1 MMPYFSRRVAC
12 INVLM
17 TLDIAIV
24 LIILGISLILF
35 ISEVIRMD
43 LVALLVLGALALT
56 GLVNPEQAFAGFSNG
71 AVITVWAMFILSEGL
86 TRTGIADIIG
96 RQVMRLG
103 GTREVPMI
111 LVIMITGAVLSAF
124 MNNIGVAALMLPVV
138 VDVAR
143 RTRIPASR
151 LLMPLAY
158 STLLGGLMTL
168 IGTPPNLLISESLK
182 RYGFEPFKL
191 FDFTPI
197 GGAVMAIGVIFVALF
212 GRLLLP
218 KHGADH
224 GKQVSQR
231 ALRSQYKLHERTFM
245 MRVPTN
251 SILEG
256 KTLAESRIGTSTGLI
271 ILALMRQGRS
281 EPLPSRQ
288 TVLRAGDGIL
298 VQGRVDQF
306 RELRRWSDLVIER
319 EAPVLKSM
327 VAAKIAYAE
336 VTISDTSPLVGELVR
351 HAAFRSRFDV
361 SVVGLRRRKQYRLT
375 NLAYVPIRKGERVLV
390 EGEIDAIAELD
401 KFADFSHVEVLAG
414 ERLSEEYQADE
425 RMFVV
430 RLPKESELA
439 GATLEKSRLAD
450 VFDFR
455 VVAVFRDGELGVM
468 PRGDELLEGGDL
480 LLIEGQPSDL
490 DVLRGLQEFE
500 IETEVPANLGAFES
514 ERLTLMDAT
523 LDPRS
528 SLAGR
533 TVGELNFRERY
544 GIELAG
550 IWREGQTVGTDL
562 TDERLQVGDALLL
575 LGPRDRLQLLS
586 SDPDFLILTPLGQ
599 EPPDTRRAPLAALI
613 MLAVVVSVMMGKA
626 PISIAAVVGGSIMVL
641 TGCLNM
647 EQAYRAI
654 EWRAIFLIAGMLP
667 LGTAMAETGA
677 ATYLANQVMAIL
689 GDAGPWPVIMGL
701 YVLTAMATM
710 IIPTAALVVLM
721 APIVLSAMGDMGLRP
736 ETAMMAVAMA
746 ASASFT
752 SPISHPANILV
763 MGPGGY
769 RFIDYLKVGVPLTIV
784 VFIAVMVLL
793 PILWPLQA
801 I

>member
-1 MMPYFSRRVAC
+1 
-12 INVLM
+12 
-17 TLDIAIV
+17 
-24 LIILGISLILF
+24 
-35 ISEVIRMD
+35 
-43 LVALLVLGALALT
+43 
-56 GLVNPEQAFAGFSNG
+56 
-71 AVITVWAMFILSEGL
+71 
-86 TRTGIADIIG
+86 
-96 RQVMRLG
+96 
-103 GTREVPMI
+103 MI
-111 LVIMITGAVLSAF
+111 LVIMVTGAVLSAF

-158 STLLGGLMTL
+158 STLLGGLMTM
-168 IGTPPNLLISESLK
+168 IGTPPNLLISESLT
-182 RYGFEPFKL
+182 RFGFEPFKL

-197 GGAVMAIGVIFVALF
+197 GGAVMAIGVIFVAFF
-212 GRLLLP
+212 GRFLLP
-218 KHGADH
+218 KKIAEH
-224 GKQVSQR
+224 GKHVSQR
-231 ALRSQYKLHERTFM
+231 SLRSQYKLHERTFM
-245 MRVPTN
+245 VRVPTN
-251 SILEG
+251 SILVG

-271 ILALMRQGRS
+271 ILALVRQGRS
-281 EPLPSRQ
+281 DPMPSRQ
-288 TVLRAGDGIL
+288 IVLRGGDGIL

-327 VAAKIAYAE
+327 VAAKIGYAE
-336 VTISDTSPLVGELVR
+336 VTISDTSPLVSELVR
-351 HAAFRSRFDV
+351 HAGFRSRFNV
-361 SVVGLRRRKQYRLT
+361 AVVGLRRRNQYRLT
-375 NLAYVPIRKGERVLV
+375 NLAYVPLRKGERILV
-390 EGEIDAIAELD
+390 QGEVDSIAQLE
-401 KFADFSHVEVLAG
+401 KFSDFTAVEILTD
-414 ERLSEEYQADE
+414 ERLDEQYRTDE

-430 RLPKESELA
+430 RLPKESDLA
-439 GATLEKSRLAD
+439 GASLEKSRLAD

-455 VVAVFRDGELGVM
+455 VVAIFRDSALTVM
-468 PRGDELLEGGDL
+468 PRGDEILIGGDL
-480 LLIEGQPSDL
+480 LLIEGQPGDL

-500 IETEVPANLGAFES
+500 IETSVPANLGAFES

-528 SLAGR
+528 TLAGR

-544 GIELAG
+544 GLELAG
-550 IWREGQTVGTDL
+550 IWREGETVGTEL
-562 TDERLQVGDALLL
+562 ADERLQIGDALLL

-586 SDPDFLILTPLGQ
+586 TDSDFLILTPLGQ
-599 EPPDTRRAPLAALI
+599 EPPDTRRAPLAAFI

-626 PISIAAVVGGSIMVL
+626 PISVAAVVGGSIMVL

-654 EWRAIFLIAGMLP
+654 DWRAIFLIAGMLP
-667 LGTAMAETGA
+667 LGTAMADSGA
-677 ATYLANQVMAIL
+677 ATYLAGQVMTLL

-784 VFIAVMVLL
+784 VFIAVMILL
-793 PILWPLQA
+793 PILWPLQVM
-801 I
+801 

>member
-1 MMPYFSRRVAC
+1 
-12 INVLM
+12 M
-17 TLDIAIV
+17 TLEIAIV
-24 LIILGISLILF
+24 LTILVVSLILF

-43 LVALLVLGALALT
+43 VVALMVLGALAIA
-56 GLVNPEQAFAGFSNG
+56 GVVNAEQAFAGFSNS

-103 GTREVPMI
+103 GTREIPMI
-111 LVIMITGAVLSAF
+111 FVIMMTGAILSAF

-143 RTRIPASR
+143 RTGIPASR

-168 IGTPPNLLISESLK
+168 IGTPPNLLISESLAQNG
-182 RYGFEPFKL
+182 YAPFEMFS
-191 FDFTPI
+191 FTKI
-197 GGAVMAIGVIFVALF
+197 GGSVMVVGVLFVALVA
-212 GRLLLP
+212 RYLLP
-218 KHGADH
+218 KAAGDRDKH
-224 GKQVSQR
+224 VSQR
-231 ALRSQYKLHERTFM
+231 SLRARYRLQEHTFM
-245 MRVPTN
+245 LRVPMD
-251 SILEG
+251 SVLVG
-256 KTLAESRIGTSTGLI
+256 KTLAESRIGASTGLI
-271 ILALMRQGRS
+271 ILSIFRGGRS
-281 EPLPSRQ
+281 ESLPGRQ
-288 TVLRAGDGIL
+288 TVIQAGDGLL
-298 VQGRVDQF
+298 VQGRIDQF

-327 VAAKIAYAE
+327 VASKVVYAA
-336 VTISDTSPLVGELVR
+336 VTINDGSPVVTELIR
-351 HAAFRSRFDV
+351 HAAFRTRFDV
-361 SVVGLRRRKQYRLT
+361 AVVGIMRRNGYRLT
-375 NLAYVPIRKGERVLV
+375 NLAYVPIKAGDQMLVQGEV
-390 EGEIDAIAELD
+390 DAIEHLD
-401 KFADFSHVEVLAG
+401 KNPDFSNVEIYTP
-414 ERLSEEYQADE
+414 EQLSERYQTDE

-430 RLPKESELA
+430 RVPRDSDLVSE
-439 GATLEKSRLAD
+439 TLQKSRLAD

-455 VVAVFRDGELGVM
+455 VLAVFRDGELRLM
-468 PRGDELLEGGDL
+468 PRGDEVLEGGDL
-480 LLIEGQPSDL
+480 LLIEGQQSDL
-490 DVLRGLQEFE
+490 DVLRGLQDLD
-500 IETEVPANLGAFES
+500 IDTKVPEANLGAFES

-550 IWREGQTVGTDL
+550 IERTGDTIGTHL
-562 TDERLQVGDALLL
+562 TDERLQIGDALLL
-575 LGPRDRLQLLS
+575 LGPRDRLKLLT
-586 SDPDFLILTPLGQ
+586 SDSDFLVLTPLGQ
-599 EPPDTRRAPLAALI
+599 EPPDTRRAPLAAFI
-613 MLAVVVSVMMGKA
+613 MAAVVGVVMMGYA
-626 PISIAAVVGGSIMVL
+626 PISISAVVGGTIMVL
-641 TGCLNM
+641 TGCLTM

-654 EWRAIFLIAGMLP
+654 DWRAIFLIAGMLP
-667 LGTAMAETGA
+667 LGTAMQETGA
-677 ATYLANQVMAIL
+677 ATYLANQMMDLL

-701 YVLTAMATM
+701 YILTAMATM

-721 APIVLSAMGDMGLRP
+721 SPIVLSAMADLGVRP

-769 RFIDYLKVGVPLTIV
+769 RFVDYLKVGVPLTIV
-784 VFIAVMVLL
+784 VFITVMILL
-793 PILWPLQA
+793 PILWPLA
-801 I
+801 AA

>member
-1 MMPYFSRRVAC
+1 
-12 INVLM
+12 M
-17 TLDIAIV
+17 TFDIALV
-24 LIILGISLILF
+24 LGILVVSLILF

-43 LVALLVLGALALT
+43 LVALLVLGALAIF
-56 GLVNPEQAFAGFSNG
+56 GLVDSQQAFAGFSNS

-96 RQVMRLG
+96 RRVMQVAGR
-103 GTREVPMI
+103 REFAMI
-111 LVIMITGAVLSAF
+111 VVIMLTGAVLSAF

-138 VDVAR
+138 VEVSR

-168 IGTPPNLLISESLK
+168 IGTPPNLLISEALTQN
-182 RYGFEPFKL
+182 GLQPFEL
-191 FDFTPI
+191 FDFTPL
-197 GGAVMAIGVIFVALF
+197 GGAVMAIGVLFVALV
-212 GRLLLP
+212 GRFMLP
-218 KHGADH
+218 KKRAEH
-224 GKQVSQR
+224 GKHISQR
-231 ALRSQYKLHERTFM
+231 RLRSRYKLHEHTYLI
-245 MRVPTN
+245 RVPTQ
-251 SILEG
+251 SILVG
-256 KTLAESRIGTSTGLI
+256 KTLAESRIGSSTGLI
-271 ILALMRQGRS
+271 ILALHRGGRS
-281 EPLPSRQ
+281 ESLPGRQ
-288 TVLRAGDGIL
+288 TVLRGGDGIL
-298 VQGRVDQF
+298 VQGRIDQF

-327 VAAKIAYAE
+327 VAAKTGYAE
-336 VTISDTSPLVGELVR
+336 VTIADTSLLASELVR
-351 HAAFRSRFDV
+351 HAQFLSRFNV
-361 SVVGLRRRKQYRLT
+361 SVVGLRRGNRYRLT
-375 NLAYVPIRKGERVLV
+375 NLAYVPLRKGERVLV
-390 EGEIDAIAELD
+390 VGEKEAIEELEKFDDFAEVNIL
-401 KFADFSHVEVLAG
+401 SPEQLA
-414 ERLSEEYQADE
+414 REYEADE

-430 RLPKESELA
+430 RLPKDSDLA
-439 GATLEKSRLAD
+439 GSTLNKSRLAE

-455 VVAVFRDGELGVM
+455 VTAMFRDGALTVM
-468 PRGDELLEGGDL
+468 PRGDADLVGGDL
-480 LLIEGQPSDL
+480 LLIEGQPGDL
-490 DVLRGLQEFE
+490 DVLRGLQELD
-500 IETEVPANLGAFES
+500 IESTVPANIGAFKS
-514 ERLTLMDAT
+514 DRLTLMDAT

-528 SLAGR
+528 QLAGK

-550 IWREGQTVGTDL
+550 IWREGETVGTEL
-562 TDERLQVGDALLL
+562 ADERLQVGDALLL
-575 LGPRDRLQLLS
+575 LGPRDRLQLLTTDS
-586 SDPDFLILTPLGQ
+586 DFLILTPLGKA
-599 EPPDTRRAPLAALI
+599 PPDTRRAPLAAAI
-613 MLAVVVSVMMGKA
+613 MLGVVLTVMLFNA

-654 EWRAIFLIAGMLP
+654 DWRAIFLIAGMLP
-667 LGTAMAETGA
+667 LGTAMQETGA
-677 ATYLANQVMAIL
+677 ATYLANQVMTFL

-701 YVLTAMATM
+701 YILTAMATM

-721 APIVLSAMGDMGLRP
+721 SPIVLSAMGDMGLRP

-784 VFIAVMVLL
+784 VFITVMVLL
-793 PILWPLQA
+793 PVMWPLQA
-801 I
+801 VQ

>member
-1 MMPYFSRRVAC
+1 
-12 INVLM
+12 M
-17 TLDIAIV
+17 TVEILIV
-24 LIILGISLILF
+24 LVILGVSLVLF
-35 ISEVIRMD
+35 VSEVIRMD
-43 LVALLVLGALALT
+43 LVALLVLCTLAIT
-56 GLVNPEQAFAGFSNG
+56 GLVDAEGAFAGFSNS

-96 RQVMRLG
+96 RQVMRVAG
-103 GTREVPMI
+103 RREIAMI
-111 LVIMITGAVLSAF
+111 FVIMVTGAVLSAF

-168 IGTPPNLLISESLK
+168 IGTPPNLLISESLVLGG
-182 RYGFEPFKL
+182 YEPFEL
-191 FDFTPI
+191 FDFTPM
-197 GGAVMAIGVIFVALF
+197 GSAIMISGVLFVALI

-218 KHGADH
+218 KRRGERDKHI
-224 GKQVSQR
+224 SQR
-231 ALRSQYKLHERTFM
+231 SLRTRYKLHERTFLL
-245 MRVPTN
+245 RVPRD
-251 SILEG
+251 SILVG
-256 KTLAESRIGTSTGLI
+256 KTLSDSRIGTSTGLI
-271 ILALMRQGRS
+271 ILSLIRDGRS
-281 EPLPSRQ
+281 DTLPSRQ
-288 TVLRAGDGIL
+288 TVLRGGDGIL

-306 RELRRWSDLVIER
+306 RELHRLSDLVIER

-327 VAAKIAYAE
+327 VAAKVAYAE
-336 VTISDTSPLVGELVR
+336 VTVTEGSPLVGELVR
-351 HAAFRSRFDV
+351 HAGFRSRFNVADV
-361 SVVGLRRRKQYRLT
+361 ELLSYEQLTEQYHT
-375 NLAYVPIRKGERVLV
+375 
-390 EGEIDAIAELD
+390 
-401 KFADFSHVEVLAG
+401 
-414 ERLSEEYQADE
+414 DE

-430 RLPKESELA
+430 RVPKSSDLA
-439 GATLEKSRLAD
+439 GTTLGKSRLAD

-455 VVAVFRDGELGVM
+455 VLATFREGKLQVM
-468 PRGDELLEGGDL
+468 PRGEDALEGGDL
-480 LLIEGQPSDL
+480 LLIEGQPADL
-490 DVLRGLQEFE
+490 DVLRGLQDLE
-500 IETEVPANLGAFES
+500 IDTSVPANLGAFDS

-550 IWREGQTVGTDL
+550 IWREGETVGADL
-562 TDERLQVGDALLL
+562 ADERLQIGDALLL
-575 LGPRDRLQLLS
+575 LGPRDRLQLLD
-586 SDPDFLILTPLGQ
+586 SDSDFLVLTPLGRK
-599 EPPDTRRAPLAALI
+599 PPDTRRAPVAAAI
-613 MLAVVVSVMMGKA
+613 MLGVVVSVLLGYA

-641 TGCLNM
+641 TGCLSM

-654 EWRAIFLIAGMLP
+654 DWRAIFLIAGMLP
-667 LGTAMAETGA
+667 LGTAMQSSGA
-677 ATYLANQVMAIL
+677 ATYIADQVMTLL

-701 YVLTAMATM
+701 YIVTAMATM

-721 APIVLSAMGDMGLRP
+721 SPIVLSAMSDMGYAP
-736 ETAMMAVAMA
+736 ETAMMAIAMA

-769 RFIDYLKVGVPLTIV
+769 RFVDYLKVGVPLTIV
-784 VFIAVMVLL
+784 VFIAVMILL
-793 PILWPLQA
+793 PFFWPLQPV
-801 I
+801 

>member
-1 MMPYFSRRVAC
+1 
-12 INVLM
+12 M
-17 TLDIAIV
+17 TFEIALV
-24 LIILGISLILF
+24 LGILAVSLILF
-35 ISEVIRMD
+35 ISEIIRMD
-43 LVALLVLGALALT
+43 LVALLVLGTLLAIA
-56 GLVNPEQAFAGFSNG
+56 GLVTAEQAFDGFSNG

-96 RQVMRLG
+96 RQVMKLG
-103 GTREVPMI
+103 GRREFMMI

-138 VDVAR
+138 VQVAR

-168 IGTPPNLLISESLK
+168 IGTPPNLLVSESLA
-182 RYGFEPFKL
+182 RFGYTPFKL
-191 FDFTPI
+191 FDFTPL
-197 GGAVMAIGVIFVALF
+197 GGAVMFIGVMFVALF
-212 GRLLLP
+212 GRFLLP
-218 KHGADH
+218 KKRAEH
-224 GKQVSQR
+224 GKHVSQR
-231 ALRSQYKLHERTFM
+231 SLRSRYKLHERTFM
-245 MRVPTN
+245 MRVPRD
-251 SILEG
+251 SILVG
-256 KTLAESRIGTSTGLI
+256 KTLAESRIGSSNGLI
-271 ILALMRQGRS
+271 ILSLVRQGRS
-281 EPLPSRQ
+281 ETLPGRQ
-288 TVLRAGDGIL
+288 TVLRGGDGIL

-336 VTISDTSPLVGELVR
+336 VTIADTSPLVSELVR
-351 HAAFRSRFDV
+351 HAAFRTQFNV
-361 SVVGLRRRKQYRLT
+361 AVVGLRRKNQYRLT
-375 NLAYVPIRKGERVLV
+375 NLAYVPLRKGERILV
-390 EGEIDAIAELD
+390 QGEVDAITELD
-401 KFADFSHVEVLAG
+401 KFPDFTDVEVLAG
-414 ERLSEEYQADE
+414 ERLEEQYHADE

-430 RLPKESELA
+430 RLPKSSDLA
-439 GATLEKSRLAD
+439 GSTLRKSRLAD

-455 VVAVFRDGELGVM
+455 VVAIFRDGSLTVM
-468 PRGDELLEGGDL
+468 PGGDEDLLGGDL

-490 DVLRGLQEFE
+490 DVLRGLQELE
-500 IETEVPANLGAFES
+500 IETTVSANLGAFES

-528 SLAGR
+528 RLAGR

-550 IWREGQTVGTDL
+550 IWREGETVGTEL
-562 TDERLQVGDALLL
+562 VDERLQVGDALLL
-575 LGPRDRLQLLS
+575 LGPRDRLQLLA
-586 SDPDFLILTPLGQ
+586 SDSDFLILTPLGQ
-599 EPPDTRRAPLAALI
+599 EPPDTRRAPLAAFI

-626 PISIAAVVGGSIMVL
+626 PISVAAVVGGSIMVL

-654 EWRAIFLIAGMLP
+654 DWRAIFLIAGMLP
-667 LGTAMAETGA
+667 LGTAMQDTGA
-677 ATYLANQVMAIL
+677 ATYLAGQVMNFL

-721 APIVLSAMGDMGLRP
+721 SPIVLSAMSDMGLQP
-736 ETAMMAVAMA
+736 ETAMMAIAMA

-784 VFIAVMVLL
+784 VFITVMVLL

-801 I
+801 VQ

>member
-1 MMPYFSRRVAC
+1 
-12 INVLM
+12 M
-17 TLDIAIV
+17 TTEIAIV
-24 LIILGISLILF
+24 LGILGISLILF

-43 LVALLVLGALALT
+43 LVALLVLGALAVT
-56 GLVNPEQAFAGFSNG
+56 GLVTPDDALAGFSNG
-71 AVITVWAMFILSEGL
+71 AVVTVWAMFILSEGL
-86 TRTGIADIIG
+86 TRTGIADVIG
-96 RQVMRLG
+96 RQVMRVG
-103 GTREVPMI
+103 GAREVPMI
-111 LVIMITGAVLSAF
+111 IVIMITGAVLSAF

-138 VDVAR
+138 VDIAR
-143 RTRIPASR
+143 RTRIAPSR

-182 RYGFEPFKL
+182 QFGYGGFEL

-197 GGAVMAIGVIFVALF
+197 GGGVMLVGVVFIAVF

-218 KHGADH
+218 KKKTKKDRH
-224 GKQVSQR
+224 VSQR
-231 ALRSQYKLHERTFM
+231 SLRSRYKLHERTFL
-245 MRVPTN
+245 MRVPTD
-251 SILEG
+251 SVLVG
-256 KTLAESRIGTSTGLI
+256 KTLAESRIGSSTGLI
-271 ILALMRQGRS
+271 ILSLLREGRS
-281 EPLPSRQ
+281 ETLPSRQ
-288 TVLRAGDGIL
+288 TVLRGGDGLL

-327 VAAKIAYAE
+327 VASKVQYAQ
-336 VTISDTSPLVGELVR
+336 VTINEGSPLVGELIR
-351 HAAFRSRFDV
+351 HAAFRTRFDV
-361 SVVGLRRRKQYRLT
+361 AVVGMMRRGGYRLT
-375 NLAYVPIRKGERVLV
+375 NLAYIPIKAGDRVLV
-390 EGEIDAIAELD
+390 QGEAEAIQQLEKFSD
-401 KFADFSHVEVLAG
+401 FADVEIFTDDQLA
-414 ERLSEEYQADE
+414 EQYHADE

-430 RLPKESELA
+430 RIPKESDLGGTTLA
-439 GATLEKSRLAD
+439 KSRLAE

-455 VVAVFRDGELGVM
+455 VLAVFREGQLMVM
-468 PRGDELLEGGDL
+468 PRGEDVLDGGDL
-480 LLIEGQPSDL
+480 LLIEGQPGDL
-490 DVLRGLQEFE
+490 DVLRGLQELE
-500 IETEVPANLGAFES
+500 IDTSVPTNLGALES

-528 SLAGR
+528 RLAGK

-550 IWREGQTVGTDL
+550 IWREGQPVGTDL
-562 TDERLQVGDALLL
+562 ADERLQVGDALLL
-575 LGPRDRLQLLS
+575 LGPRDRLQLLA
-586 SDPDFLILTPLGQ
+586 SDSDFLVLTPLGQ

-613 MLAVVVSVMMGKA
+613 MAGVVASVMMGYA

-641 TGCLNM
+641 LGCLSM

-667 LGTAMAETGA
+667 LGTAMQDTGA
-677 ATYLANQVMAIL
+677 ATYLANQVMNLL
-689 GDAGPWPVIMGL
+689 GESGPWPVIMGL
-701 YVLTAMATM
+701 YILTAMATM

-721 APIVLSAMGDMGLRP
+721 SPIVMSAMGDMGLEP
-736 ETAMMAVAMA
+736 QTAMMAVAMA

-769 RFIDYLKVGVPLTIV
+769 RFVDYLKLGVPLTIV
-784 VFIAVMVLL
+784 VFITVMSLL
-793 PILWPLQA
+793 PILWPLTPVPQ
-801 I
+801 

>member
-1 MMPYFSRRVAC
+1 
-12 INVLM
+12 M
-17 TLDIAIV
+17 TFDIALV
-24 LIILGISLILF
+24 LGILVISLILF

-43 LVALLVLGALALT
+43 VVALLVLGALAVT
-56 GLVNPEQAFAGFSNG
+56 GLVDSNQAFAGFSNS

-96 RQVMRLG
+96 RQVMRFG
-103 GTREVPMI
+103 GSREVPLI
-111 LVIMITGAVLSAF
+111 FVIMITGAVLSAF

-138 VDVAR
+138 VEVAR
-143 RTRIPASR
+143 RTGVAASR

-168 IGTPPNLLISESLK
+168 IGTPPNLLISESLVLGG
-182 RYGFEPFKL
+182 YEPFGL
-191 FDFTPI
+191 FDFTPL
-197 GGAVMAIGVIFVALF
+197 GGAVMVIGVVFVVIG
-212 GRLLLP
+212 GRFLLP
-218 KHGADH
+218 NTTAKRDKH
-224 GKQVSQR
+224 VSQR
-231 ALRSQYKLHERTFM
+231 SLRSQYKLQERTFV
-245 MRVPTN
+245 MRVPMD
-251 SILEG
+251 SVLVG
-256 KTLAESRIGTSTGLI
+256 KTLAESRIGASTGLI
-271 ILALMRQGRS
+271 ILSLLRNGRNES
-281 EPLPSRQ
+281 LPRRQ
-288 TVLRAGDGIL
+288 TVIRGGDGLL
-298 VQGRVDQF
+298 VQGRIDQF
-306 RELRRWSDLVIER
+306 RELRRWSDLIIER
-319 EAPVLKSM
+319 ESSVLKSM
-327 VAAKIAYAE
+327 VASKVAYAS
-336 VTISDTSPLVGELVR
+336 VTVNEGSPVVSELIR
-351 HAAFRSRFDV
+351 HAAFRTRFDV
-361 SVVGLRRRKQYRLT
+361 AVVGVLRRGRYRLT
-375 NLAYVPIRKGERVLV
+375 NLAYVPLRAGDQVLV
-390 EGEIDAIAELD
+390 QGEIESVAQLE
-401 KFADFSHVEVLAG
+401 KFPDFTDVQIFSPDQLRETY
-414 ERLSEEYQADE
+414 ETDE

-430 RLPKESELA
+430 RVPKESDLA
-439 GATLEKSRLAD
+439 EETLEKSRLAD

-455 VVAVFRDGELGVM
+455 VLAVFRDGELKVM
-468 PRGDELLEGGDL
+468 PRGDEVLLGSDL

-490 DVLRGLQEFE
+490 DVLRGMQELE
-500 IETEVPANLGAFES
+500 IDTKVPGNLGTLES

-550 IWREGQTVGTDL
+550 IWREGTTIGTEL
-562 TDERLQVGDALLL
+562 ADERLQVGDALLL

-586 SDPDFLILTPLGQ
+586 SDSDFLILTPLGQ

-613 MLAVVVSVMMGKA
+613 M
-626 PISIAAVVGGSIMVL
+626 AAVVGSVMLGMAPISVAAVIGGTIMVL

-654 EWRAIFLIAGMLP
+654 DWRAIFLIAGMLP
-667 LGTAMAETGA
+667 LGTAMQESGA
-677 ATYLANQVMAIL
+677 AIYLANQVMELL

-721 APIVLSAMGDMGLRP
+721 SPIVLSAMSEMGLQP

-769 RFIDYLKVGVPLTIV
+769 RFVDYLKVGVPLTIV
-784 VFIAVMVLL
+784 VFITVMVLL
-793 PILWPLQA
+793 PILWPLA
-801 I
+801 PI

>member
-1 MMPYFSRRVAC
+1 
-12 INVLM
+12 M
-17 TLDIAIV
+17 TFDIALV
-24 LIILGISLILF
+24 LGILVVSLILF

-43 LVALLVLGALALT
+43 LVALLVLAALAIT
-56 GLVNPEQAFAGFSNG
+56 GLVGSDQAFAGFSNS

-96 RQVMRLG
+96 RQVMRLAG
-103 GTREVPMI
+103 RREFAMI
-111 LVIMITGAVLSAF
+111 VVIMITGAVLSAF

-138 VDVAR
+138 VEVSR

-168 IGTPPNLLISESLK
+168 IGTPPNLLISESLTQNG
-182 RYGFEPFKL
+182 YAPFKL

-197 GGAVMAIGVIFVALF
+197 GGSVMVIGVIFVALF
-212 GRLLLP
+212 GRFMLP
-218 KHGADH
+218 KKRAEH
-224 GKQVSQR
+224 GKHVSQR
-231 ALRSQYKLHERTFM
+231 SLRSRYKLHEHTYM
-245 MRVPTN
+245 IRVPMN
-251 SILEG
+251 SILVG
-256 KTLAESRIGTSTGLI
+256 RTLTESRIGTSTGLI
-271 ILALMRQGRS
+271 ILALFRGGRS

-288 TVLRAGDGIL
+288 TILRGGDGIL
-298 VQGRVDQF
+298 VQGRIDQF

-327 VAAKIAYAE
+327 VAAKVAYAE
-336 VTISDTSPLVGELVR
+336 VTIADTSPLVSELVR
-351 HAAFRSRFDV
+351 HASFRTRFNV
-361 SVVGLRRRKQYRLT
+361 GVVGLQRRNQYRLT
-375 NLAYVPIRKGERVLV
+375 NLAYVPLRKGEKILV
-390 EGEIDAIAELD
+390 QGEVDAVDQLE
-401 KFADFSHVEVLAG
+401 KFADFSAVEVLTQ
-414 ERLSEEYQADE
+414 EQLEEQYHADE

-430 RLPKESELA
+430 RLPKDSDLA
-439 GATLEKSRLAD
+439 GSSLRKSRLAD

-455 VVAVFRDGELGVM
+455 VNAIFREGKLTVM
-468 PRGDELLEGGDL
+468 PRGDEDLLGGDL
-480 LLIEGQPSDL
+480 LLIEGQPTDL
-490 DVLRGLQEFE
+490 DVLRGLQELD
-500 IETEVPANLGAFES
+500 IETTVSSSLGAFES

-528 SLAGR
+528 RLAGR

-550 IWREGQTVGTDL
+550 IWREGETVGTDL
-562 TDERLQVGDALLL
+562 ADERLQIGDALLL

-586 SDPDFLILTPLGQ
+586 SDSDFLILTPLGQ
-599 EPPDTRRAPLAALI
+599 EPPDTGRAPLAAAI
-613 MLAVVVSVMMGKA
+613 MLGVVLTVMLGYA
-626 PISIAAVVGGSIMVL
+626 PISVAAVVGGTVMVL

-654 EWRAIFLIAGMLP
+654 DWRAIFLIAGMLP
-667 LGTAMAETGA
+667 LGTAMQDTGA
-677 ATYLANQVMAIL
+677 ATYLANQVMTFL

-701 YVLTAMATM
+701 YILTAMATM

-721 APIVLSAMGDMGLRP
+721 SPIVLSAMGDMGLQP

-784 VFIAVMVLL
+784 VFITVMVLL

-801 I
+801 V

>member
-1 MMPYFSRRVAC
+1 
-12 INVLM
+12 M
-17 TLDIAIV
+17 TFDIALV
-24 LIILGISLILF
+24 LGILVVSLILF

-43 LVALLVLGALALT
+43 LVALLVLAALAIT
-56 GLVNPEQAFAGFSNG
+56 GLVGSDQAFAGFSNS

-96 RQVMRLG
+96 RQVMRLAG
-103 GTREVPMI
+103 RREFAMI
-111 LVIMITGAVLSAF
+111 VVIMITGAVLSAF

-138 VDVAR
+138 VEVSR

-168 IGTPPNLLISESLK
+168 IGTPPNLLISESLTQNG
-182 RYGFEPFKL
+182 YAPFKL

-197 GGAVMAIGVIFVALF
+197 GGSVMVIGVIFVALF
-212 GRLLLP
+212 GRFMLP
-218 KHGADH
+218 KKRAEH
-224 GKQVSQR
+224 GKHVSQR
-231 ALRSQYKLHERTFM
+231 SLRSRYKLHEHTYM
-245 MRVPTN
+245 IRVPMN
-251 SILEG
+251 SILVG
-256 KTLAESRIGTSTGLI
+256 RTLTESRIGTSTGLI
-271 ILALMRQGRS
+271 ILALFRGGRS

-288 TVLRAGDGIL
+288 TILRGGDGIL
-298 VQGRVDQF
+298 VQGRIDQF

-327 VAAKIAYAE
+327 VAAKVAYAE
-336 VTISDTSPLVGELVR
+336 VTIADTSPLVSELVR
-351 HAAFRSRFDV
+351 HASFRTRFNV
-361 SVVGLRRRKQYRLT
+361 GVVGLQRRNQYRLT
-375 NLAYVPIRKGERVLV
+375 NLAYVPLRKGEKILV
-390 EGEIDAIAELD
+390 QGEVDAVDQLE
-401 KFADFSHVEVLAG
+401 KFADFSAVEVLTQ
-414 ERLSEEYQADE
+414 EQLEEQYHADE

-430 RLPKESELA
+430 RLPKDSDLA
-439 GATLEKSRLAD
+439 GSSLRKSRLAD

-455 VVAVFRDGELGVM
+455 VNAIFREGKLTVM
-468 PRGDELLEGGDL
+468 PRGDEDLLGGDL
-480 LLIEGQPSDL
+480 LLIEGQPTDL
-490 DVLRGLQEFE
+490 DVLRGLQELD
-500 IETEVPANLGAFES
+500 IETTVSSSLGAFES

-528 SLAGR
+528 RLAGR

-550 IWREGQTVGTDL
+550 IWREGETVGTDL
-562 TDERLQVGDALLL
+562 ADERLQIGDALLL

-586 SDPDFLILTPLGQ
+586 SDSDFLILTPLGQ
-599 EPPDTRRAPLAALI
+599 EPPDTGRAPLAAAI
-613 MLAVVVSVMMGKA
+613 MLGVVLTVMLGYA
-626 PISIAAVVGGSIMVL
+626 PISVAAVVGGTVMVL

-654 EWRAIFLIAGMLP
+654 DWRAIFLIAGMLP
-667 LGTAMAETGA
+667 LGTAMQDTGA
-677 ATYLANQVMAIL
+677 ATYLANQVMTFL

-701 YVLTAMATM
+701 YILTAMAPM

-721 APIVLSAMGDMGLRP
+721 SPIVLSAMGDMGLQP

-784 VFIAVMVLL
+784 VFITVMVLL

-801 I
+801 V

>member
-1 MMPYFSRRVAC
+1 
-12 INVLM
+12 M
-17 TLDIAIV
+17 TVEILIV
-24 LIILGISLILF
+24 LVILGVSLILF
-35 ISEVIRMD
+35 VSEVIRMD
-43 LVALLVLGALALT
+43 LVALLVLCTLAIT
-56 GLVNPEQAFAGFSNG
+56 GLVDAEGAFAGFSNS

-96 RQVMRLG
+96 RQVMRVAG
-103 GTREVPMI
+103 RREISMI

-138 VDVAR
+138 VGVAR

-168 IGTPPNLLISESLK
+168 IGTPPNLLVSESLVLGG
-182 RYGFEPFKL
+182 YEPFGL
-191 FDFTPI
+191 FDFTPL
-197 GGAVMAIGVIFVALF
+197 GGAIMVSGVLFVALF
-212 GRLLLP
+212 GRFLLP
-218 KHGADH
+218 RKKGERDKH
-224 GKQVSQR
+224 VSQR
-231 ALRSQYKLHERTFM
+231 SLRTRYKLHERSFLL
-245 MRVPTN
+245 RVPRD
-251 SILEG
+251 SILVG
-256 KTLAESRIGTSTGLI
+256 KTLSESRIGTSTGLI
-271 ILALMRQGRS
+271 ILALIRDGRS
-281 EPLPSRQ
+281 DTLPSRQ
-288 TVLRAGDGIL
+288 MVLRGGDGIL

-327 VAAKIAYAE
+327 VAAKVAYAE
-336 VTISDTSPLVGELVR
+336 VTITEGSPLVGELVR

-361 SVVGLRRRKQYRLT
+361 AVVGVLRKSGYRLT
-375 NLAYVPIRKGERVLV
+375 NLAYVPLRAEDRVLV
-390 EGEIDAIAELD
+390 QGERDAIESLER
-401 KFADFSHVEVLAG
+401 FSDFTDIEMLG
-414 ERLSEEYQADE
+414 YDQLTEQYQTDE

-430 RLPKESELA
+430 RIPKESDLA
-439 GATLEKSRLAD
+439 GTTLAKSRLAD

-455 VVAVFRDGELGVM
+455 VLATFREGKLHVM
-468 PRGDELLEGGDL
+468 PRGDYVLEGGEL
-480 LLIEGQPSDL
+480 LLIEGQPADL
-490 DVLRGLQEFE
+490 DVLRGLQDLE
-500 IETEVPANLGAFES
+500 IDTSVPANLGAFDS

-550 IWREGQTVGTDL
+550 IWREGETVGAEL
-562 TDERLQVGDALLL
+562 ADERLQIGDALLL
-575 LGPRDRLQLLS
+575 LGPRERLELLD
-586 SDPDFLILTPLGQ
+586 SDSDFLILTPLGRK
-599 EPPDTRRAPLAALI
+599 PPDTRRAPLAAAI
-613 MLAVVVSVMMGKA
+613 MLGVVLSVMLGYA
-626 PISIAAVVGGSIMVL
+626 PISVAAVVGGSVMVL

-654 EWRAIFLIAGMLP
+654 DWRAIFLIAGMLP
-667 LGTAMAETGA
+667 LGTAMQSSGA
-677 ATYLANQVMAIL
+677 ATYIADQVMAFL

-701 YVLTAMATM
+701 YIVTAMATM

-721 APIVLSAMGDMGLRP
+721 SPIVLSAMSDMGYAP
-736 ETAMMAVAMA
+736 ETAMMAIAMA

-769 RFIDYLKVGVPLTIV
+769 RFVDYLKVGVPLTII

-793 PILWPLQA
+793 PVFWPLQPV
-801 I
+801 

>member
-1 MMPYFSRRVAC
+1 
-12 INVLM
+12 M
-17 TLDIAIV
+17 TFEIALV
-24 LIILGISLILF
+24 LGILVVSLVLF

-43 LVALLVLGALALT
+43 LVALLVLGALAVT
-56 GLVNPEQAFAGFSNG
+56 GLVDSTEAFAGFSNS

-103 GTREVPMI
+103 GRREVAMI
-111 LVIMITGAVLSAF
+111 FVIMITGAVLSAF

-138 VDVAR
+138 VEVSR

-168 IGTPPNLLISESLK
+168 IGTPPNLLIAEAMVQN
-182 RYGFEPFKL
+182 GITPFGL
-191 FDFTPI
+191 FDFTPL
-197 GGAVMAIGVIFVALF
+197 GGAVMIIGVVFVAF
-212 GRLLLP
+212 IGRFLLP
-218 KHGADH
+218 SKRAER
-224 GKQVSQR
+224 GKQISQR
-231 ALRSQYKLHERTFM
+231 SLRARYKLQERTFM
-245 MRVPTN
+245 MRVPTD
-251 SILEG
+251 SILVG
-256 KTLAESRIGTSTGLI
+256 KTLAESRIGASTGLI
-271 ILALMRQGRS
+271 ILSLLRNGRS
-281 EPLPSRQ
+281 ETLPGRQ
-288 TVLRAGDGIL
+288 TVIRGGDGIL
-298 VQGRVDQF
+298 VQGRLDQF

-327 VAAKIAYAE
+327 VASKVAYASVIIAE
-336 VTISDTSPLVGELVR
+336 GSPVVSELVR
-351 HAAFRSRFDV
+351 HAAFRTRFDV
-361 SVVGLRRRKQYRLT
+361 AVVGLLRRDAYRLT
-375 NLAYVPIRKGERVLV
+375 NLAYVPIRAGDRVLV
-390 EGEIDAIAELD
+390 QGELESVAQLE
-401 KFADFSHVEVLAG
+401 KFSDFSEVEVFTPEQLA
-414 ERLSEEYQADE
+414 EKYHADE

-430 RLPKESELA
+430 RLPKHSGLA
-439 GATLEKSRLAD
+439 EETLKKSRLAD

-455 VVAVFRDGELGVM
+455 VLAVFRDGELKVM
-468 PRGDELLEGGDL
+468 PRGDEVLLGGDL
-480 LLIEGQPSDL
+480 LLIEGQHSDL
-490 DVLRGLQEFE
+490 DVLRGLQELE
-500 IETEVPANLGAFES
+500 IDTKVPANVTAFES

-533 TVGELNFRERY
+533 SIGELNFRERY

-550 IWREGQTVGTDL
+550 IWREGETVGTEL
-562 TDERLQVGDALLL
+562 ADERLQVGDALLL

-586 SDPDFLILTPLGQ
+586 SDSDFLVLTPLGQ
-599 EPPDTRRAPLAALI
+599 EPPDTRRAPLAAAI
-613 MLAVVVSVMMGKA
+613 MLGVVVTVMLGYA
-626 PISIAAVVGGSIMVL
+626 PISVAAVIGGTIMVL

-654 EWRAIFLIAGMLP
+654 DWRAIFLIAGMLP
-667 LGTAMAETGA
+667 LGTAMQDSGA
-677 ATYLANQVMAIL
+677 ATYLAGQVMELL

-701 YVLTAMATM
+701 YILTAMATM

-721 APIVLSAMGDMGLRP
+721 SPIVLSAMSDMGLAP

-784 VFIAVMVLL
+784 VFITVMVLL
-793 PILWPLQA
+793 PILWPLA
-801 I
+801 PV